1 METISISL
9 IREQFTD
16 VALLGLL
23 SILLATALT
32 PVYTKFAYKYRWWKK
47 LRDTSLTG
55 EKAEVYH
62 KLHEEKHKRNIPTM
76 AGIITV
82 VTVTIITLLFNL
94 DRGQTWLPLA
104 AMLGA
109 ASVGIL
115 DDVYYFHYGHVFH

>member
-1 METISISL
+1 
-9 IREQFTD
+9 
-16 VALLGLL
+16 
-23 SILLATALT
+23 
-32 PVYTKFAYKYRWWKK
+32 
-47 LRDTSLTG
+47 
-55 EKAEVYH
+55 
-62 KLHEEKHKRNIPTM
+62 M

-115 DDVYYFHYGHVFH
+115 DDIFNLRSHLEARRV